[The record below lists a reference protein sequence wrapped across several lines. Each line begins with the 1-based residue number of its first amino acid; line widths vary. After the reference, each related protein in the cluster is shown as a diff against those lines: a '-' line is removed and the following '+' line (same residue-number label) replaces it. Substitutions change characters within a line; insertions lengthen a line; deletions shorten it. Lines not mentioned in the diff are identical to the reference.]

1 MSTVVALHDG
11 LLQVRALGAPDAP
24 AVLALHGVGSS
35 TTYLAEAV
43 APPLVA
49 AGWRVLLVPL
59 RGHVGATALPDPAAH
74 VLDRHVDDVA
84 RVAAALRPVAAVG
97 VSLGAHAL
105 VAAAARGRL
114 EVAALVACLPAWTG
128 RAVPGE
134 GPHAATAAEV
144 ADHGIAGMLA
154 RLREEQ
160 GLRPWLRRV
169 LLRDLAAHDPAS
181 LRAALVA
188 LDGGLA
194 PTAAELGALSCRLGV
209 VGWDHDPGHPL
220 AVARQWAAAVSDG
233 RLVEASLDDPDAER
247 DALGRAAAALLG
259 PGSAYGRG

>member
-11 LLQVRALGAPDAP
+11 LLQVRTLGPSAAP

-43 APPLVA
+43 APPLLA

-59 RGHVGATALPDPAAH
+59 RGHVGATALRDPAAH
-74 VLDRHVDDVA
+74 VLDRHVDDLA
-84 RVAAALRPVAAVG
+84 RVGEALRPVAAVG
-97 VSLGAHAL
+97 VSLGAHAV
-105 VAAAARGRL
+105 VAAAARGWL
-114 EVAALVACLPAWTG
+114 EVAVAVAALPAWAG

-144 ADHGIAGMLA
+144 ALHGVAGMLE
-154 RLREEQ
+154 RLRDEQ

-169 LLRDLAAHDPAS
+169 LLRDLAAHDAAS

-194 PTAAELGALSCRLGV
+194 PTGIELGELRCRLGV
-209 VGWDHDPGHPL
+209 VGWADDPGHPL
-220 AVARQWAAAVSDG
+220 AVARQWAAAAPHA
-233 RLVEASLDDPDAER
+233 RLAELSLDDPDADR
-247 DALGRAAAALLG
+247 TALGRVVSGLLG
-259 PGSAYGRG
+259 VPGEHATR

>member
-1 MSTVVALHDG
+1 MSGVVALHDG
-11 LLQVRALGAPDAP
+11 LLQVRSLGPPAATGAPA
-24 AVLALHGVGSS
+24 AIALHGVGSS
-35 TTYLAEAV
+35 TAYLAEAV

-59 RGHVGATALPDPAAH
+59 RGHVGATALHDPAAH
-74 VLDRHVDDVA
+74 GLDRHVDDVA
-84 RVAAALRPVAAVG
+84 RVAAALRPDAAVG

-114 EVAALVACLPAWTG
+114 DVDVVVAALPGWTG

-144 ADHGIAGMLA
+144 AADGVAGMLA
-154 RLREEQ
+154 RLRAEE
-160 GLRPWLRRV
+160 GLRAWLRRV
-169 LLRDLAAHDPAS
+169 LLRDLAAHDAAS

-194 PTAAELGALSCRLGV
+194 PTVAELGALRCRLGV
-209 VGWDHDPGHPL
+209 VGWADDPGHPL
-220 AVARQWAAAVSDG
+220 AVARQWAEAAPGG
-233 RLVEASLDDPDAER
+233 RLAELSLDAPEVDRA
-247 DALGRAAAALLG
+247 ALGRAVIGLLGAAA
-259 PGSAYGRG
+259 A